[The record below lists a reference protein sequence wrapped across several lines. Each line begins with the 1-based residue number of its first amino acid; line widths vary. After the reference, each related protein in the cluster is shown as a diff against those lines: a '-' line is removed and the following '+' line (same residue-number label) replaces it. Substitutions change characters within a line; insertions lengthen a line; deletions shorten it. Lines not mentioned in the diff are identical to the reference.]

1 MAESVE
7 TMAESTQVGLVQA
20 VEVARQ
26 ASLREATNG
35 LHYTSFGELTV
46 TADELDRL
54 VNAVPRSI
62 AAAIHDISWFFV
74 PLAMAEGRTA
84 GEGGARGTGHRERPD
99 ETMIAPGYTPELAEQ
114 AICHRNVELSAEREG
129 IFISTRLLPDRFS
142 LAFEFLINAAH
153 GFVDSAG
160 VPEAFSELAWR
171 QVLADVRGET
181 SNDAWGNRNSALN
194 PPDLPAPTGESG
206 TTASRRID
214 ERAKTAYL
222 EAAFSDA
229 IAIYM
234 LSLAIDI
241 DYSELRERD
250 YPLLA
255 PQPLAERLRHIHTLF
270 PPNPGYEFAIKYRRR
285 A

>member
-1 MAESVE
+1 
-7 TMAESTQVGLVQA
+7 MAESTQVALVPA

-26 ASLREATNG
+26 ATLRQAGNG
-35 LHYTSFGELTV
+35 LQYTGFGDLS
-46 TADELDRL
+46 AKPDELERL
-54 VNAVPRSI
+54 INAVPRSV
-62 AAAIHDISWFFV
+62 AAAIGDISWFFV
-74 PLAMAEGRTA
+74 PLAMAEGRAA
-84 GEGGARGTGHRERPD
+84 GEGGARASGHRERPE
-99 ETMIAPGYTPELAEQ
+99 ETMIAPGFTPELAEQ

-153 GFVDSAG
+153 GFVDATG
-160 VPEAFSELAWR
+160 VPTAFSELVWR

-181 SNDAWGNRNSALN
+181 SSDAWENRNAAVN
-194 PPDLPAPTGESG
+194 PPDAPAAEAEPAS
-206 TTASRRID
+206 APSRRID

-234 LSLAIDI
+234 LSLALDI

-255 PQPLAERLRHIHTLF
+255 PQALAERLRHVHTLF
-270 PPNPGYEFAIKYRRR
+270 PPNSGYEFAIKYRRR
-285 A
+285 G

>member
-1 MAESVE
+1 
-7 TMAESTQVGLVQA
+7 MAESTQVALVQA

-26 ASLREATNG
+26 ATLHEAANG
-35 LHYTSFGELTV
+35 LHYTGFGDLSV
-46 TADELDRL
+46 TADELQKL
-54 VNAVPRSI
+54 VNAVPRAV
-62 AAAIHDISWFFV
+62 AAAIGDISWFFV
-74 PLAMAEGRTA
+74 PLAMAEARTSA
-84 GEGGARGTGHRERPD
+84 EGAARGTGHRERPE
-99 ETMIAPGYTPELAEQ
+99 ETMISSAFTPELAEQ
-114 AICHRNVELSAEREG
+114 AICHRNVELSTDREG

-142 LAFEFLINAAH
+142 LAFEFFINAAH
-153 GFVDSAG
+153 GFVDSTG
-160 VPEAFSELAWR
+160 VPEGFSELVWR

-181 SNDAWGNRNSALN
+181 SNDAWENRNSALH
-194 PPDLPAPTGESG
+194 PSDTPVSAEPESG
-206 TTASRRID
+206 RASPRRID
-214 ERAKTAYL
+214 ERAKTAFL

-255 PQPLAERLRHIHTLF
+255 PQALAERLRHIHTLF

-285 A
+285 G